1 MAPFSNQTER
11 TPGTTES
18 NDKLFD
24 LRESF
29 DRPFSRILMSWLHTP
44 IEKALRLDQ
53 MNDFYNQIT
62 AEIGDKTFFQTC
74 LEVLRVSYSLPDED
88 LARIPAEGPV
98 VVVANHPFGG
108 IEGIMAGD
116 IIARARPDTKIFGN
130 YLLQHIPYLRQ
141 DVIPVDVFDSRDAKR
156 MNFRSSKQA
165 IQWLRAGHV
174 LITFPAGEVAHFQ
187 WGKYGVA
194 DSAWNPNIAALIRI
208 TKSAATPLHFPGK
221 NSLIFHL
228 MGLVH
233 PLLRTALIPRE
244 LGNKVGRRFQAYIG
258 QSIPWRR
265 LEKFG
270 SDKEIIA
277 YLRLKNDVLGNRAA
291 TDAQRYHPRRFLR
304 KSQPAPHQPVIP
316 PVDQELLKREIEAL
330 PQEARLI
337 ATEDYAVYLAK
348 AEQIPNMLREIGRL
362 REITFRDV
370 QEGTGN
376 PLDLDNFDQ
385 YYLHL
390 FLWNLPHAELA
401 GAYRLGLSD
410 QILAK
415 HGLKGLYTSTLFRFK
430 RPFLEELDTVLE
442 LGRSFISSK
451 YQREY
456 HCLALLW
463 KGIGQFIIHNPQ
475 YRVLLGPVSIS
486 HDYQAI
492 SKNLIIQ
499 YLRQTK
505 LDSNM
510 ARYVKPRKRCWM
522 GKVRALDTN
531 SLRSF
536 LKNMDN
542 VSLLISEIE
551 KDGKGVPVL
560 LRHYLKL
567 NATILCFNLDKKFSN
582 VIDGLMLVDLTKTD
596 PRLLRRFMGE
606 EGLIEFARHH
616 GLPLETQAAYDHD
629 SDPDI

>member
-1 MAPFSNQTER
+1 MPEPSLQIGR
-11 TPGTTES
+11 PDPPDGGH
-18 NDKLFD
+18 DKLFD

-29 DRPFSRILMSWLHTP
+29 DQSIMRRLMSWLHAP
-44 IEKALRLDQ
+44 IEKALRLDY
-53 MNDFYNQIT
+53 MNDLYQQI
-62 AEIGDKTFFQTC
+62 AADVGEKTFFQSC
-74 LEVLRVSYSLPDED
+74 LQVLRVSYSLPEED
-88 LARIPAEGPV
+88 LARIPATGPV
-98 VVVANHPFGG
+98 IVVANHPFGG
-108 IEGIMAGD
+108 IEGIMAGE
-116 IIARARPDTKIFGN
+116 IVSRVRPDTKIFGN
-130 YLLQHIPYLRQ
+130 YLLQQIPFLHQ
-141 DVIPVDVFDSRDAKR
+141 DVIPVDVFGGRDAPR
-156 MNFRSSKQA
+156 MNFRSSKEA
-165 IQWLRAGHV
+165 IKWLRAGHV
-174 LITFPAGEVAHFQ
+174 LITFPAGEVAHLQ
-187 WGKYGVA
+187 WGQCGVA
-194 DSAWNPNIAALIRI
+194 DSAWNPHIAALVRL
-208 TKSAATPLHFPGK
+208 TQSAAIPMYFPGK
-221 NSLIFHL
+221 NSASFHL

-244 LGNKVGRRFQAYIG
+244 LGNKVGRRFQVYIG
-258 QSIPWRR
+258 KSIPWRR
-265 LEKFG
+265 LQKFTN
-270 SDKEIIA
+270 DREMIA
-277 YLRLKNDVLGNRAA
+277 FLRLKNDVLLNRSAV
-291 TDAQRYHPRRFLR
+291 DAQRYHPRRFLR
-304 KSQPAPHQPVIP
+304 AGLPRRQEEIIP
-316 PVDQELLKREIEAL
+316 PVEKALLCQELDQLPKEAKL
-330 PQEARLI
+330 V
-337 ATEDYAVYLAK
+337 ATDDYAVYLAR
-348 AEQIPNMLREIGRL
+348 ADQIPNMLREIGRL

-370 QEGTGN
+370 QEGTGK
-376 PLDLDNFDQ
+376 PLDLDGFDQ
-385 YYLHL
+385 YYQHL
-390 FLWNLPHAELA
+390 FLWNTSQNELA

-410 QILAK
+410 KILAQY
-415 HGLKGLYTSTLFRFK
+415 GLKGLYTSTLFRFK
-430 RPFLEELDTVLE
+430 RRFLEELATVLE

-463 KGIGQFIIHNPQ
+463 KGIGQFIIRNPR

-522 GKVRALDTN
+522 GKVRTFDTQ

-536 LKNMDN
+536 LQNVDD

-606 EGLIEFARHH
+606 DGYAVFAKHH
-616 GLPLETQAAYDHD
+616 GLGVESAGWRAQDEGVSL
-629 SDPDI
+629 

>member
-1 MAPFSNQTER
+1 MAEPSSHPDR
-11 TPGTTES
+11 TARGAETR
-18 NDKLFD
+18 DKLFD

-29 DRPFSRILMSWLHTP
+29 EKPFPRRLMSWLHAP
-44 IEKALRLDQ
+44 IEKALRLDY
-53 MNDFYNQIT
+53 MNDLYQQVT
-62 AEIGDKTFFQTC
+62 ADIGEKTFFQSC
-74 LEVLRVSYSLPDED
+74 LQVLRVSYSLPEED
-88 LARIPAEGPV
+88 LARIPAQGPL

-108 IEGIMAGD
+108 IEGIMAGE
-116 IIARARPDTKIFGN
+116 IVSRMRPDTKIFGN
-130 YLLQHIPYLRQ
+130 YLLQQIPYLRQ
-141 DVIPVDVFDSRDAKR
+141 DVIPVDVFGGREARR
-156 MNFRSSKQA
+156 MNFRSSKEA

-187 WGKYGVA
+187 WGQYGVA
-194 DSAWNPNIAALIRI
+194 DSAWNPNIAALIRL
-208 TKSAATPLHFPGK
+208 TQSAAIPMYFPGK
-221 NSLIFHL
+221 NSVTFHL

-244 LGNKVGRRFQAYIG
+244 LGNKVGRRFQVYIG
-258 QSIPWRR
+258 KPIPWRR
-265 LEKFG
+265 LQKFDDDRDMIG
-270 SDKEIIA
+270 
-277 YLRLKNDVLGNRAA
+277 YLRLKNDVLRNRAEA
-291 TDAQRYHPRRFLR
+291 DARRYHPRRFLR
-304 KSQPAPHQPVIP
+304 VAQPGRQEPVIP
-316 PVDQELLKREIEAL
+316 PVDSDLLRREVEAL
-330 PQEARLI
+330 PPEARLT
-337 ATEDYAVYLAK
+337 ATDDYAVYLAR
-348 AEQIPNMLREIGRL
+348 ADQIPHMLREIGRL
-362 REITFRDV
+362 RELTFRDV
-370 QEGTGN
+370 QEGTGKA
-376 PLDLDNFDQ
+376 LDLDEFDQ

-390 FLWNLPHAELA
+390 FLWNRPQSELA

-410 QILAK
+410 QILAQR
-415 HGLKGLYTSTLFRFK
+415 GLKGLYTSTLFRFK
-430 RPFLEELDTVLE
+430 RRFLEELDTVLE

-463 KGIGQFIIHNPQ
+463 KGIGQFIIRNPR

-505 LDSNM
+505 LDSHM

-522 GKVRALDTN
+522 GKVRTFDTQ

-536 LKNMDN
+536 LQNVDD

-551 KDGKGVPVL
+551 KDGKGVPIL

-582 VIDGLMLVDLTKTD
+582 VVDGLMLVDLAKTD

-606 EGLIEFARHH
+606 EGYLVFARHH
-616 GLPLETQAAYDHD
+616 GLAFEPPAGTSRADEGED
-629 SDPDI
+629 